1 MEKILVV
8 EDEPDMVMGL
18 KDNLEFEGYEVDVA
32 LDGED
37 GLSKIL
43 SSKYNLVLLDVMLP
57 KLSGFDVCKKA
68 RKSNVQTPIIF
79 LSAKGEELDKVIG
92 LESGADDYIT
102 KPFSLRELSARIKAV
117 IRRSST
123 PVDKGNIAQVEI
135 GNLKV
140 DFSNYMAYA
149 GTDQVKMSMKE
160 YEVLN
165 HLWQNKNRTVT
176 RDNLLDA
183 IWGYDFQPTTRTIDN
198 FILKLR
204 NKIEDNPN
212 RPHII
217 LTVHGIGYKLV
228 SNTKGN

>member
-1 MEKILVV
+1 MNNVEKILVV

-18 KDNLEFEGYEVDVA
+18 KDNLEFEGYLVDTA
-32 LDGED
+32 MDGEE

-57 KLSGFDVCKKA
+57 KLSGFDVCKRA
-68 RKSNVQTPIIF
+68 RKEGIQTPIIF

-117 IRRSST
+117 LRRTST
-123 PVDKGNIAQVEI
+123 QESQESYQQVKI
-135 GNLKV
+135 GNLSV
-140 DFSNYMAYA
+140 DFDNYVANINNE
-149 GTDQVKMSMKE
+149 QVKMSVKE
-160 YEVLN
+160 YEVLH
-165 HLWQNKNRTVT
+165 HLYRNKNRTVS

-204 NKIEDNPN
+204 HKVEDNPN
-212 RPHII
+212 VPSVI
-217 LTVHGIGYKLV
+217 LTVHGIGYKMV
-228 SNTKGN
+228 IV